1 VSPTPKKSGAGTPTS
16 SGDAD
21 VDVDHTA
28 GSADVAPSWWRRAR
42 RLNYLGLLVAVLAF
56 GAALTPSLL
65 PRPWLFEG
73 VIAGIGAALGYGV
86 GVAISWFVRRLPVR
100 EPNAVVKR
108 RAWLVLAVLGPV
120 LAVYFLLL
128 GVGWQ
133 NEVRTLV
140 GEPDEGLTTALEVAI
155 VAVPV
160 AIGTLLVGRGL
171 RRING
176 WIVRGLRRHIPDWVA
191 GVVSAA
197 IIGTIIYGVLTG
209 VVFDGFVAAMNTIYS
224 GTNASTKDGIT
235 APSSSLRSGSG
246 ASLAAWDT
254 LGMEGR
260 NFVARGPS
268 AKDLTTFNGAEA
280 MYPIRVYVGLDTAD
294 TAQKRAAIAV
304 QELERT
310 GAFSRKV
317 LVVAGTTGT
326 GWLEPQAIDSLEY
339 EWNGDT
345 AVAAIQYSFLPS
357 WISTLVDV
365 ERASDAGRALF
376 DAVYAKWS
384 TLPAGQRP
392 RLMAYGLSLGS
403 FSIQSAFPSGQDL
416 TTRTQGALLVGSPNF
431 SQPWGQIAADREP
444 GSPQW
449 QPVYQAGKQIRYAGV
464 ATDLAKPADT
474 WGPPRVAYFQHAN
487 DPVVWWSPQLLI
499 KQPDWLAEP
508 PGPGRTPT
516 MRYYLVL
523 TFLQVTVDQFVGVDV
538 PQGEGHNYGTSMPA
552 AWAAVSQPPGWTD
565 ADTTRLEKVI
575 ETMPVE

>member
-1 VSPTPKKSGAGTPTS
+1 VAPTS
-16 SGDAD
+16 DGAR
-21 VDVDHTA
+21 
-28 GSADVAPSWWRRAR
+28 PSWWRRAL
-42 RLNYLGLLVAVLAF
+42 RLNYVGLVGAVLAF

-86 GVAISWFVRRLPVR
+86 GVASSWFVRRLPLR
-100 EPNAVVKR
+100 EPSAVLKH
-108 RAWLVLAVLGPV
+108 RAWWVLAVAGPL
-120 LAVYFLLL
+120 LAIYFLLL

-140 GEPDEGLTTALEVAI
+140 GEPDEGLATALEVAI

-160 AIGTLLVGRGL
+160 AFGVLLIGRVL
-171 RRING
+171 RRFNG

-197 IIGTIIYGVLTG
+197 IIGTIIYGVFTG
-209 VVFDGFVAAMNTIYS
+209 VVFDGFVGAMNTIYS
-224 GTNASTKDGIT
+224 GTNATTRDGIT
-235 APSSSLRSGSG
+235 QPSSSLRSGSS

-268 AKDLTTFNGAEA
+268 TQDLATFNGAQA
-280 MYPIRVYVGLDTAD
+280 TYPIRVYVGLDTAD

-384 TLPAGQRP
+384 TLPEGKRP
-392 RLMAYGLSLGS
+392 KLMAYGLSLGS
-403 FSIQSAFPSGQDL
+403 FSIQSAFPSAQDL

-431 SQPWGQIAADREP
+431 SQPWGQIAADRDP

-449 QPVYQAGKQIRYAGV
+449 QPVYQGGKQIRYAGV
-464 ATDLAKPADT
+464 ASDLAKPAGT
-474 WGPPRVAYFQHAN
+474 WGTPRVAYFQHAN

-499 KQPDWLAEP
+499 KEPDWLAEP

-516 MRYYLVL
+516 MRFYLAL

-552 AWAAVSQPPGWTD
+552 GWAAVSQPPGWTD
-565 ADTTRLEKVI
+565 ADTTRLERII
-575 ETMPVE
+575 ETMAVE